1 MVIVNH
7 GGVDAAAVGSQFLTA
22 DRFSLQ
28 KGTLAGHSCELP
40 TWVQSRLTAFQ
51 QATGIGLRL
60 SAEPADPAEFGQTL
74 HPTCVLINRGKE
86 PCEICRETHRHL
98 RSTACGS
105 GHLERVTCHLGL
117 TNFALSLEIP
127 GERKWL
133 VEGGRFLECSPT
145 SGRHGQIRA
154 HLRSLGMDAVVIE
167 SVYDTLIRGVPIQ
180 PERLS
185 SSLALLESVCRQMER
200 DLPQTLP
207 QDHANPAVAKALK
220 YIHLHLKEKLS
231 VSRLARH
238 VHLSDDH
245 FSRLFKRKT
254 GETFTAYVHRMR
266 IASACRMLRNTAL
279 PVTDIAFESGF
290 ESIPHFNRLFRR
302 RVGRS
307 PSEFRNDA
315 CK

>member
-7 GGVDAAAVGSQFLTA
+7 GGVDAAFVGQQLLMA
-22 DRFSLQ
+22 DRLVLQ
-28 KGTLAGHSCELP
+28 NAALADHACELP
-40 TWVQSRLTAFQ
+40 TWVHSRLTAFQ

-60 SAEPADPAEFGQTL
+60 SAAPADPAEFGQQL
-74 HPTCVLINRGKE
+74 HPTCALINRGNE
-86 PCEICRETHRHL
+86 PCKICRETHRHL

-127 GERKWL
+127 GERRWL
-133 VEGGRFLECSPT
+133 VEGGRFLERSPA
-145 SGRHGQIRA
+145 SGRHGQIRT
-154 HLRSLGMDAVVIE
+154 HLRSLGMDAVAIE
-167 SVYDTLIRGVPIQ
+167 SVYHTLIRGVPIQ

-200 DLPQTLP
+200 DLPQALP
-207 QDHANPAVAKALK
+207 RDHANPAVAKALK
-220 YIHLHLKEKLS
+220 YINLHLKEKLP
-231 VSRLARH
+231 VSRVARH

-254 GETFTAYVHRMR
+254 GETFTGYVHRMR

-302 RVGRS
+302 LVGRS
-307 PSEFRNDA
+307 PSAFRNDS